1 MNYNLEEV
9 RKAFP
14 ILATEM
20 NGRPLV
26 YFDNAATT
34 QKPRQVLEAIVEA
47 YSTCNANVHR
57 GVYKM
62 SRIATERH
70 ESARDRLARFLGAE
84 REEVVFTRGAT
95 ESLNTIA
102 YTYGETNLCEGDNVV
117 VTIMEHHSN
126 FVPWQQLAK
135 RKGATFS
142 VVSILPDGSLDMEAF
157 QNALTPRTKLVAFC
171 HVSNVLGTVNPVAE
185 MVAAAHRVGAIAIVD
200 GAQSVAH
207 MPVDVKELDVDFYAF
222 SSHKMYGPTG
232 IGLLYGKRELLEA
245 MPPLF
250 FGGEMIDEVTV
261 ERTSF
266 APLPYKF
273 EAGTPDFVGSIAFAA
288 AADYIE
294 TLGMTAIC
302 AHEQDL
308 LHYATTR
315 LTEVEGLRLVGTAA
329 HKDAVLSFVPER
341 VHAYDLGL
349 FLDQQGFALRSGH
362 HCAEP
367 LMQSLGLTTTLRA
380 SFALYN
386 TREEVDAFIA
396 AMEKSMAMLS

>member
-250 FGGEMIDEVTV
+250 FGGEMIAEVTV

-294 TLGMTAIC
+294 TLGMTAIR